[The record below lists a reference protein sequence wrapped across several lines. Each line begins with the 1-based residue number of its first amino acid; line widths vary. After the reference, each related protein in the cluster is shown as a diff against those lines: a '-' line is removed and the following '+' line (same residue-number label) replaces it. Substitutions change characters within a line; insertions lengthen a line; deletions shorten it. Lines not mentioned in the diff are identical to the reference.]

1 MTRSGNL
8 SQQANANVRGLLSS
22 VRWRIRWLVL
32 LEGMALTSIGLT
44 ILFWLSLAADYLP
57 VKFGFQEL
65 SKAARATI
73 LIVSGLILLG
83 IFYTKILK
91 RIFVSLHDRSMALLV
106 ERKFPEF
113 SESLITTVEFEA
125 DKTFEA
131 VEPSLLELSRE
142 KANRLAADIDA
153 KKVLNDSHVRRYG
166 YGALACLLSLIA
178 FAAVGPTSLQTAF
191 SRLYLLDPQLWTRES
206 HLQWVALKAEY
217 ESPAAGIAEFDQ
229 AIAESELSGLQS
241 LGSKLTTFRV
251 AKGSS
256 LNLTIKARSSEELPN
271 QSTGETLP
279 KKLPRSCKLHFET
292 EDGSYGSQTLNK
304 VGGVRDGWQLYR
316 LQGAPLA
323 AMTSDLSFSIFGG
336 DYRLGPYKISV
347 VDEPIVT
354 ETELDCVFPLY
365 MQDENSLRGSA
376 RTIPWTGKTE
386 LPLATK
392 VNIRVECN
400 KPLRKVYAID
410 SRFADANP
418 ADEMGEDVDS
428 DHQFAEITETG
439 FQFPVENFTEPT
451 SIQFYLVDTDGVIA
465 QSPHTVSL
473 SPVSDQP
480 PTIEASLV
488 GIGSAIT
495 PSAVL
500 PIEGSVEDDYDVD
513 SVWLEIQT
521 PVTDTLTKAVK
532 VGGGGEIETEFDFQE
547 MALKD
552 DGFVLPTS
560 GSEISFVIKAADRF
574 DLGEGPNIGIGDEYT
589 LAIVSASELL
599 QILEQLEVGQRK
611 RLELIFNE
619 ISDVREYLIR
629 TRQQNELQVIALQ
642 PGESLAPTDDDQG
655 ASVDQRNELRKLF
668 AQRAILQIDKSAKEI
683 IGVAESFDDI
693 RLQLINNRVDSEDR
707 KIRLAKKIVQPLREL
722 PVGVMAELRKT
733 VVDLESSISPVMD
746 NAANTTAASM
756 SESAIQL
763 TDKTMIQ
770 LDEVLSILVKY
781 ETQNEL
787 LDIVRRMIAE
797 QEQLLDETKKLR
809 QREAFDDL
817 FE

>member
-1 MTRSGNL
+1 MTSTGDP
-8 SQQANANVRGLLSS
+8 SKQTNANVRRLLSS
-22 VRWRIRWLVL
+22 IRWRIRCLVL
-32 LEGMALTSIGLT
+32 LEGIALAFIGIT

-65 SKAARATI
+65 STSARATI
-73 LIVSGLILLG
+73 LIVSGLILLA
-83 IFYTKILK
+83 IFYSTILK

-106 ERKFPEF
+106 EKKYPQF

-125 DKTFEA
+125 DRNLDNENA
-131 VEPSLLELSRE
+131 SLLKLSRE
-142 KANRLAADIDA
+142 KANRLAAEVDV
-153 KKVLNDSHVRRYG
+153 KGVLNDSHVRRYG
-166 YGALACLLSLIA
+166 YGALAGLLSLIV
-178 FAAVGPTSLQTAF
+178 FAALVPSSLQTAF
-191 SRLYLLDPQLWTRES
+191 SRLYLLDQQLWTRES

-217 ESPAAGIAEFDQ
+217 DSPATGIAEFNQSISQNQSSDQ
-229 AIAESELSGLQS
+229 QS
-241 LGSKLTTFRV
+241 FDRQLTTFRV

-256 LNLTIKARSSEELPN
+256 LNLTVKARSSEELAN
-271 QSTGETLP
+271 QSTDSTPP

-292 EDGSYGSQTLNK
+292 EDGNFGSQTLNK
-304 VGGVRDGWQLYR
+304 VGGHRDGWQLYR

-323 AMTSDLSFSIFGG
+323 AMTNDLSFSIFGG

-347 VDEPIVT
+347 VDEPIVS

-386 LPLATK
+386 LPFATSI
-392 VNIRVECN
+392 NIRVSCS
-400 KPLRKVYAID
+400 KPLRKVYA
-410 SRFADANP
+410 
-418 ADEMGEDVDS
+418 VDS
-428 DHQFAEITETG
+428 SSSDEQDSDEEEQDRETEHQLAEITESG
-439 FQFPVENFTEPT
+439 FQFPIESLTEPT
-451 SIQFYLVDTDGVIA
+451 TIQFYLVDTDGVIA

-473 SPVSDQP
+473 SPISDQP

-500 PIEGSVEDDYDVD
+500 TIQGTVDDDYDVD
-513 SVWLEIQT
+513 AVWLEIQT
-521 PVTDTLTKAVK
+521 PVTDTLTKDIDVLS
-532 VGGGGEIETEFDFQE
+532 GGKIRAEFDFQE
-547 MALKD
+547 MALKE
-552 DGFVLPTS
+552 DGFALPTS
-560 GSEISFVIKAADRF
+560 GAEISFVIKASDRF

-589 LAIVSASELL
+589 LAVVSASELL
-599 QILEQLEVGQRK
+599 QVLEQLEVGQRK

-629 TRQQNELQVIALQ
+629 TRRKDRRAAIELQ
-642 PGESLAPTDDDQG
+642 PGESLATSNVDDSG
-655 ASVDQRNELRKLF
+655 SANQRNELRKLF

-683 IGVAESFDDI
+683 IGVAESFEDI

-707 KIRLAKKIVQPLREL
+707 KIRLAKKIVQPLRDL
-722 PVGVMAELRKT
+722 PVGVMAELRR
-733 VVDLESSISPVMD
+733 VVVELESLIVPVMD
-746 NAANTTAASM
+746 ESINENSAALSD
-756 SESAIQL
+756 SAIQL
-763 TDKTMIQ
+763 TDKTLIQ

-797 QEQLLDETKKLR
+797 QGELLEETKKLR

>member
-1 MTRSGNL
+1 MKPSGNP
-8 SQQANANVRGLLSS
+8 SKQTNANVRQLLSS
-22 VRWRIRWLVL
+22 VRWRIRYLVL
-32 LEGMALTSIGLT
+32 LEGFALAVIGVT

-65 SKAARATI
+65 SETARATI

-83 IFYTKILK
+83 IFYATIFR

-106 ERKFPEF
+106 ERKFPQF
-113 SESLITTVEFEA
+113 SESLVTTVEFEA
-125 DKTFEA
+125 ERPSVTDEA
-131 VEPSLLELSRE
+131 SLLELSQE
-142 KANRLAADIDA
+142 KANRLASEVDA
-153 KKVLNDSHVRRYG
+153 KSVLNDSHVKRYG
-166 YGALACLLSLIA
+166 YGALVGLLSLII
-178 FAAVGPTSLQTAF
+178 FAALSPASLQTAF
-191 SRLYLLDPQLWTRES
+191 SRLYLLDPELWTRES

-217 ESPAAGIAEFDQ
+217 DSPATGIVEFDQ
-229 AIAESELSGLQS
+229 PIAGTQSPEQQS
-241 LGSKLTTFRV
+241 LNSNPKTFRV

-256 LNLTIKARSSEELPN
+256 LNLTVRARSPERLAS
-271 QSTGETLP
+271 QSDDGTPP
-279 KKLPRSCKLHFET
+279 KKLPRSCKLQFET
-292 EDGSYGSQTLNK
+292 KDGNFGSQTLNK

-323 AMTSDLSFSIFGG
+323 AMTNDLSMSVFGG
-336 DYRLGPYKISV
+336 DYRLGPYKILV
-347 VDEPIVT
+347 VDEPIVS
-354 ETELDCVFPLY
+354 ETVLDCVYPLY

-376 RTIPWTGKTE
+376 RTIPWAGKTE
-386 LPLATK
+386 LPFATS
-392 VNIRVECN
+392 VNIRVSCS
-400 KPLRKVYAID
+400 KPLQKVYAVD
-410 SRFADANP
+410 SRSSGQQE
-418 ADEMGEDVDS
+418 ADEEGQGAKAE
-428 DHQFAEITETG
+428 HPLAEITETG
-439 FQFPVENFTEPT
+439 FQFPIESLTEST

-473 SPVSDQP
+473 SPISDQP

-500 PIEGSVEDDYDVD
+500 PIEGMVEDDYDVD
-513 SVWLEIQT
+513 EVWIEIQT
-521 PVTDTLTKAVK
+521 PVTDTLRKDIDVP
-532 VGGGGEIETEFDFQE
+532 GGGEIKADFDFQE
-547 MALKD
+547 MALKE

-560 GSEISFVIKAADRF
+560 GAEISFVIKASDRF

-589 LAIVSASELL
+589 LAVVSASELL
-599 QILEQLEVGQRK
+599 QVLEQLEVGQRK

-629 TRQQNELQVIALQ
+629 TRQKDQRAAIELQ
-642 PGESLAPTDDDQG
+642 PGESLAASNADDEG
-655 ASVDQRNELRKLF
+655 SANQRNELRKLF

-707 KIRLAKKIVQPLREL
+707 KIRLAKKIVQPLRDL
-722 PVGVMAELRKT
+722 PIGVMAELRNA
-733 VVDLESSISPVMD
+733 VVELESVIKPVMD
-746 NAANTTAASM
+746 VSTNNTAAMLSD
-756 SESAIQL
+756 SSIQL
-763 TDKTMIQ
+763 TDKTLIQ

-797 QEQLLDETKKLR
+797 QEELLDQTKKLR

>member
-1 MTRSGNL
+1 M
-8 SQQANANVRGLLSS
+8 
-22 VRWRIRWLVL
+22 VL
-32 LEGMALTSIGLT
+32 LEGIALAFIGFT

-65 SKAARATI
+65 SKEARTI
-73 LIVSGLILLG
+73 ILVVSGLILLG
-83 IFYTKILK
+83 VFYATIIK

-106 ERKFPEF
+106 ERKYPQF

-125 DKTFEA
+125 DKSVADDEQ
-131 VEPSLLELSRE
+131 SLLELSRE
-142 KANRLAADIDA
+142 KANRLAAEVDT

-166 YGALACLLSLIA
+166 YAALAGLLSLIV
-178 FAAVGPTSLQTAF
+178 FAAIGPSSLKTAV
-191 SRLYLLDPQLWTRES
+191 SRLYLLDQQLWTRES

-217 ESPAAGIAEFDQ
+217 DSPVAGISEFDQ
-229 AIAESELSGLQS
+229 SIAATKPPETQS
-241 LGSKLTTFRV
+241 LGLPPTTFRV

-256 LNLTIKARSSEELPN
+256 LNLAVRARSSEELADQLDGGMP
-271 QSTGETLP
+271 P
-279 KKLPRSCKLHFET
+279 KKLPRSCKLHFEA
-292 EDGSYGSQTLNK
+292 EDGNYGSQTLNK
-304 VGGVRDGWQLYR
+304 VGGVRNGWQLYR

-336 DYRLGPYKISV
+336 DYRLGPYQISV

-354 ETELDCVFPLY
+354 ATELDCVFPLY
-365 MQDENSLRGSA
+365 MQDENSMRGSA
-376 RTIPWTGKTE
+376 RTIPWAGKTE
-386 LPLATK
+386 LPFSTSI
-392 VNIRVECN
+392 NIRVQCS
-400 KPLRKVYAID
+400 KPLQKVYAVD
-410 SRFADANP
+410 SRSASDQVN
-418 ADEMGEDVDS
+418 DEEEQGS
-428 DHQFAEITETG
+428 SADHQLAEITETG
-439 FQFPVENFTEPT
+439 FQFPIESLTEPT

-480 PTIEASLV
+480 PVIEASLV

-495 PSAVL
+495 PSSVL
-500 PIEGSVEDDYDVD
+500 PIEGTVEDDYDVNA
-513 SVWLEIQT
+513 VWLEIQT
-521 PVTDTLTKAVK
+521 PVTDTLTKDVK
-532 VGGGGEIETEFDFQE
+532 VIGGGEIKADFDFQE
-547 MALKD
+547 MALKE
-552 DGFVLPTS
+552 DGFVLPDS
-560 GSEISFVIKAADRF
+560 GAEISFVIKASDRF
-574 DLGEGPNIGIGDEYT
+574 DLGEGPNVGIGDEYT
-589 LAIVSASELL
+589 LAVVSASELL

-629 TRQQNELQVIALQ
+629 TRQKDQRLAIDLQ
-642 PGESLAPTDDDQG
+642 PGESL
-655 ASVDQRNELRKLF
+655 VDVNDGDEGSPNQRNELRKLF

-707 KIRLAKKIVQPLREL
+707 KIRLAKKIVQPLRDL
-722 PVGVMAELRKT
+722 PVGVMAELRNA
-733 VVDLESSISPVMD
+733 VVELESVIDPVMD
-746 NAANTTAASM
+746 ESTNEIAATL
-756 SESAIQL
+756 SEEAIQL
-763 TDKTMIQ
+763 NDKTLIQ

-797 QEQLLDETKKLR
+797 QEQLLDQTKKLR